1 MDQYT
6 KDNWTKIKAHL
17 EQVGQTDNMFYK
29 RAVAITANQK
39 DPLQKDPLTDTL
51 SLETENPKEL

>member
-1 MDQYT
+1 VDQYT

-29 RAVAITANQK
+29 RAVAICAGGKDLIKDEGFDFGTNTLPGVGNQ
-39 DPLQKDPLTDTL
+39 T
-51 SLETENPKEL
+51 

>member
-29 RAVAITANQK
+29 RAVAITSQQK
-39 DPLQKDPLTDTL
+39 DPLEQHL
-51 SLETENPKEL
+51 SLNIETPEEL